1 MDISATEEWL
11 AQQAAAEILDF
22 DAEKGKLNW
31 WKSGLNVCSQK
42 QRNKKAGKPWR

>member
-1 MDISATEEWL
+1 MEISATEEWL

-42 QRNKKAGKPWR
+42 QL

>member
-22 DAEKGKLNW
+22 DAERGKLNGDET
-31 WKSGLNVCSQK
+31 SGLNVCSQK
-42 QRNKKAGKPWR
+42 QRNKKAGIP